1 VRYPAKERGL
11 PPPSIFFV
19 PHDKPHPMPAPVENM
34 DPSIILSAFEERK
47 IFSHEGEEFMYVS
60 KTTHESA
67 YNNKRYVLEEGG
79 AIYFDSP
86 VANTGKSIGGKEQRL
101 CPLPNSYK
109 R

>member
-1 VRYPAKERGL
+1 
-11 PPPSIFFV
+11 
-19 PHDKPHPMPAPVENM
+19 M